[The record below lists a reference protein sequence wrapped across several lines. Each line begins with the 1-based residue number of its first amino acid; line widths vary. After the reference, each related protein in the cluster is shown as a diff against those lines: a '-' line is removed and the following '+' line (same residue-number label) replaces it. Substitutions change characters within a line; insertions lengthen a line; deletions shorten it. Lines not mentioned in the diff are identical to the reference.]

1 MHDLRKNMRLACYLP
16 DEVALSLMT
25 DLIPDAPVR
34 VEIASQASLMVEKLR
49 TEDAPSMM
57 ELFLSEYGLSSE
69 EGVALMC
76 LAEALLRVPDAATM
90 DTLIED
96 KIAPSEWGKH
106 LGESHS
112 SLVNASTW
120 ALFLTGHV
128 LDAPSLG
135 VAGVLRGVIKRLGEP
150 VIRRAVVRIMR
161 EMGDQFV
168 LGQTIQKAILR
179 AKKYELK
186 SYTYSYDML
195 GEAAMTDADAKAY
208 YISYAD
214 AITEIAKA
222 ATSKDIRKNPGISI
236 KLSALHPRY
245 DLLHRDQVIQ
255 DLVPRARALAL
266 FAKSAGIGLNI
277 DAEEAARL
285 DLSLDV
291 IEALLSEPE
300 LVGWDGFGVVVQAY
314 GKRASFVIE
323 WLSD

>member
-34 VEIASQASLMVEKLR
+34 IEIASQASLMVEKLR
-49 TEDAPSMM
+49 AEDTPSMM

-179 AKKYELK
+179 AKK
-186 SYTYSYDML
+186 
-195 GEAAMTDADAKAY
+195 
-208 YISYAD
+208 
-214 AITEIAKA
+214 
-222 ATSKDIRKNPGISI
+222 
-236 KLSALHPRY
+236 
-245 DLLHRDQVIQ
+245 
-255 DLVPRARALAL
+255 
-266 FAKSAGIGLNI
+266 
-277 DAEEAARL
+277 
-285 DLSLDV
+285 
-291 IEALLSEPE
+291 
-300 LVGWDGFGVVVQAY
+300 
-314 GKRASFVIE
+314 
-323 WLSD
+323 

>member
-1 MHDLRKNMRLACYLP
+1 MEHIRVKMRAACYLP
-16 DEVALSLMT
+16 DLEALEHLNPLAPTKAERTKIVA
-25 DLIPDAPVR
+25 DAS
-34 VEIASQASLMVEKLR
+34 AMVDRLR
-49 TEDAPSMM
+49 TNASPSVM
-57 ELFLSEYGLSSE
+57 ELFLREYGLSSD
-69 EGVALMC
+69 EGIALMC
-76 LAEALLRVPDAATM
+76 LAEALLRVPDAATI
-90 DTLIED
+90 DALIED

-112 SLVNASTW
+112 NLINASTW
-120 ALFLTGHV
+120 ALFVTGRV
-128 LDAPSLG
+128 LDTPDSGL
-135 VAGVLRGVIKRLGEP
+135 AGVLRSAIKRIGEP
-150 VIRRAVVRIMR
+150 VIRQAVARVMR
-161 EMGDQFV
+161 EMGQQFV
-168 LGQTIQKAILR
+168 LGQSIQKAIVK
-179 AKKYELK
+179 AKKYEARG
-186 SYTYSYDML
+186 YNYSYDML

-314 GKRASFVIE
+314 GKRAS
-323 WLSD
+323 L